1 MNFDITDAAP
11 EHKAGFST
19 GARDDYDEL
28 RHTFQEFKAA
38 NDERLA
44 VIEHKRGDVLLEE
57 KVDRINARSTPS
69 TGAWMNGRSRAPAPT
84 MSRNFLKSYS
94 RVLVN
99 IGQVTTTII
108 SSSRRGPNG
117 SASRAAR

>member
-1 MNFDITDAAP
+1 MDFDITDIAP
-11 EHKAGFST
+11 EHKSG
-19 GARDDYDEL
+19 GAVRGGYDDF
-28 RHTFQEFKAA
+28 RVTFEEFKVA

-44 VIEHKRGDVLLEE
+44 RLEQKRGDALLEE

-99 IGQVTTTII
+99 IGRVTTTII